1 MTKHDQPLS
10 ITSTPPDPA
19 EDPTVLQLRER
30 VSELELENASLRHLD
45 ETIRRNARLFEA
57 LVSRSRDGAF
67 LITPQM
73 TFLKVIHSVLGN
85 TDQTLAGRSLLSIMH
100 PEDRARV
107 GEAFSALLE
116 APGQSV
122 VCDCR
127 SRDQNGEWRWME
139 VEMTD
144 MLDDP
149 DVQAIVLNNR
159 DITERKKCQET
170 AAIAKSPRC
179 CGSCLEHKC

>member
-85 TDQTLAGRSLLSIMH
+85 TDQTLAGRSLLCS
-100 PEDRARV
+100 RLRV
-107 GEAFSALLE
+107 NPS
-116 APGQSV
+116 S
-122 VCDCR
+122 
-127 SRDQNGEWRWME
+127 
-139 VEMTD
+139 
-144 MLDDP
+144 
-149 DVQAIVLNNR
+149 
-159 DITERKKCQET
+159 
-170 AAIAKSPRC
+170 AIAGRATRTANGAGWKWR
-179 CGSCLEHKC
+179 